1 MLSLCKDKTI
11 SAFPKLKTSAK
22 SVQTTAEVCADYT
35 CSLYRLQLKSP
46 ESTTYLQKYLRV
58 LTETSTSYLQIY
70 PLEYDFI
77 LVLPLR
83 VGCAIAPFFEPE
95 SFLYVFI
102 LYLCRQ
108 LSESSNTD
116 SEVILC
122 RVMGN

>member
-1 MLSLCKDKTI
+1 MSL
-11 SAFPKLKTSAK
+11 
-22 SVQTTAEVCADYT
+22 
-35 CSLYRLQLKSP
+35 CSLYL
-46 ESTTYLQKYLRV
+46 LR
-58 LTETSTSYLQIY
+58 
-70 PLEYDFI
+70 
-77 LVLPLR
+77 LVL
-83 VGCAIAPFFEPE
+83 FFESE